1 MKISVIIPIY
11 NVSQFLKEAL
21 DSIVEQTYHDIEIIC
36 INDGSTDNS
45 LQIIEEYGK
54 KDARIIIVS
63 QENQGLYATR
73 QKGIKM
79 ATGDYVVF
87 MDGDDWFEKSACEKI
102 VALAEKTHADI
113 IQYGLVTEATDQD
126 SPVVKWF
133 NSWFNVSIDSIDGA
147 DDMLMHCYEKKEIPW
162 NIATKAIKT
171 EVAQKAVLHQDTLR
185 INHLED
191 FLACFYL
198 FFFSNS
204 WVRLDSRLYHYRYG
218 TGMSTKE
225 EVTLDQYRG
234 SLNYFQGLKMLQTFV
249 SSRQVSPFIQNLA
262 QNIIPQYMME
272 DALHFAIQ
280 RLDPTED
287 SRIWVDALAQAAGN
301 ANTLHALASKVVCY
315 HSENTELIRSKD
327 ELVRSKN
334 ELESRCN
341 TDSARCK
348 NEIDSLNQQLLHAQK
363 KRKKY
368 QKLFKFMSLISVVL
382 LIVLFILVFL
392 FK

>member
-21 DSIVEQTYHDIEIIC
+21 DSIVEQTYRDIEIIC

-45 LQIIEEYGK
+45 LKIIEEYAK
-54 KDARIIIVS
+54 KDTRIIIVS

-73 QKGIKM
+73 QNGIKI

-87 MDGDDWFEKSACEKI
+87 MDGDDWLDRCACEKI
-102 VALAEKTHADI
+102 VDLADNTHADI
-113 IQYGLVTEATDQD
+113 IQYGLVTEATDKD
-126 SPVVKWF
+126 SPAVKWF
-133 NSWFNVSIDSIDGA
+133 NSWFNVSIDSIDRA
-147 DDMLMHCYEKKEIPW
+147 EDMLMHCYEKKEIPW

-171 EVAQKAVLHQDTLR
+171 AVAQKAVSHQEALH

-198 FFFSNS
+198 FYFSNS
-204 WVRLDSRLYHYRYG
+204 WVRLDCRLYHYRYG

-234 SLNYFQGLKMLQTFV
+234 SLNYFKGLKMLQTFV
-249 SSRQVSPFIQNLA
+249 SSHQVSPFVRNLV
-262 QNIIPQYMME
+262 QTTISQYMME

-280 RLDPTED
+280 RLNPTED
-287 SRIWVDALAQAAGN
+287 SQIWVDALAQEAGN

-315 HSENTELIRSKD
+315 HSENV

-363 KRKKY
+363 KREKY
-368 QKLFKFMSLISVVL
+368 QKLFKFTSLISVVL
-382 LIVLFILVFL
+382 LIALFILIFL